1 MSAIEGSTVS
11 CRTLA
16 DGTLR
21 VAVDIEP
28 AMAQA
33 AFTLFGAPGR
43 GVALAALRD
52 GRGQIEEKTALEPFL
67 TAPVPDPSTPAEKP
81 RQHSAAQAER
91 WESLG
96 TLTKAAITIGAAPEF
111 WAWAG
116 VTNSHDAG
124 ALIKSVCKVASRKEL
139 DTDDRAAA
147 IFKVKVLEPYRMHLN
162 KNQRGRPRAT

>member
-21 VAVDIEP
+21 VSVDIEP

-52 GRGQIEEKTALEPFL
+52 GRGRIDERPQEPFL
-67 TAPVPDPSTPAEKP
+67 TAPVPEPSTPSEKT
-81 RQHSAAQAER
+81 RQQSPAQAQR

-116 VTNSHDAG
+116 VTNSRDAG
-124 ALIKSVCKVASRKEL
+124 EWIKAMCKVASRKEL
-139 DTDDRAAA
+139 DADDKAGA
-147 IFKVKVLEPYRMHLN
+147 IFKVKVLEPYRLHVM
-162 KNQRGRPRAT
+162 KSQRGAPRAT